1 MSPIAIVSIILLLV
15 FAGFLAASE
24 SALTSISRVVIDE
37 LEGKRGGALLRKYS
51 AQPARYLNVIL
62 LVRKLCEF
70 TATVLLAVILLR
82 NYPSAQAMALTVA
95 IMVVLSYVVVGVGPR
110 TLGKQ
115 QPHKYARYGIIV
127 AYGMAFL
134 LGPVTKILISV
145 GNALTPGK
153 GFRSGPFTSEAE
165 LRDLVDQA
173 HERGLVESDEH
184 EMIHSVFELGDTL
197 VRELMVPRTDMV
209 WVEKDKSLRQGLS
222 LALRSGYS
230 RIPVIGDSID
240 NIVGIVYVKDLAKR
254 ALDHHESEQSE
265 TIEQHMRPANFVPEI
280 KMADDLLK
288 EMQKNQIHLAIV
300 VDEYGGTAGI
310 ITIEDIIEEIV
321 GEIEDEFDDAEIQ
334 YTKQAE
340 NAFLFEGRT
349 SLNDLLKIIGE
360 EYEPMI
366 EEARGVPLSAS
377 CVVHRGE
384 MLEILQ
390 SARDFLPVDFLTAES
405 ILNERDQ
412 IIDEGRSSAE
422 AMIATTRE
430 DVSRMIEQTSIV
442 QAARDEAQR
451 ILVDARAVAEEERH
465 EVEAYIDARLA
476 TLEVILNKTLDA
488 VARGRERLEG
498 AGDNDVLSQ
507 LNSDR

>member
-1 MSPIAIVSIILLLV
+1 MSPIAIISIIALLI

-24 SALTSISRVVIDE
+24 SALTSISRVVIE
-37 LEGKRGGALLRKYS
+37 EIEGKRGTALLRKYT

-82 NYPSAQAMALTVA
+82 NFSSAQAMALTVA

-127 AYGMAFL
+127 AYGLAFL
-134 LGPVTKILISV
+134 LGPVTKLLISV

-230 RIPVIGDSID
+230 RIPVIGDDID

-254 ALDHHESEQSE
+254 ALDHHEAEHTE
-265 TIEQHMRPANFVPEI
+265 KIEQLMRPANFVPEI

-321 GEIEDEFDDAEIQ
+321 GEIEDEFDDGEEDF
-334 YTKQAE
+334 TWLSPDK
-340 NAFLFEGRT
+340 GRAKAT
-349 SLNDLLKIIGE
+349 LHIEDLADELKIEIEKAEFEDIDSIGGL
-360 EYEPMI
+360 M
-366 EEARGVPLSAS
+366 AQKLGRVPIAGSTIS
-377 CVVHRGE
+377 WHGW
-384 MLEILQ
+384 
-390 SARDFLPVDFLTAES
+390 S
-405 ILNERDQ
+405 ITSERP
-412 IIDEGRSSAE
+412 IGRRRRISS
-422 AMIATTRE
+422 
-430 DVSRMIEQTSIV
+430 V
-442 QAARDEAQR
+442 
-451 ILVDARAVAEEERH
+451 LVERLAEEIE
-465 EVEAYIDARLA
+465 DA
-476 TLEVILNKTLDA
+476 E
-488 VARGRERLEG
+488 
-498 AGDNDVLSQ
+498 
-507 LNSDR
+507 